1 MQIAPNETWDIE
13 ILECC
18 VNEDTNLNDLK
29 STFESLGLDVYLDSK
44 EKILVISDT
53 SNIEIWISKE

>member
-1 MQIAPNETWDIE
+1 
-13 ILECC
+13 
-18 VNEDTNLNDLK
+18 K

>member
-1 MQIAPNETWDIE
+1 
-13 ILECC
+13 
-18 VNEDTNLNDLK
+18 
-29 STFESLGLDVYLDSK
+29 VYLDSK